1 MGRGRAPKT
10 CVTRSGLK
18 GERKSPRPRGRR
30 TARHLFECWSRV
42 AERLKSARRVALFLD
57 FDGTLV
63 PFRRRPKD
71 VRLDSGTRRILSR
84 LAGSPRVRAWIIS
97 GRRYADVCRRA
108 KIRGVRCL
116 GLHGWEQGDRRGL
129 PGHARVWI
137 EAARQLL
144 SAGLA
149 SFPNIWIED
158 KGLCLVIHYRR
169 APASE
174 VRRARPLVRAILEAF
189 NNDLRL
195 MDGNKI
201 WEVLSKEVT
210 GKGEAVREILAG
222 LSDSPLAFYLGDDT
236 TDEAAF
242 AALPRGITV
251 RVGKPRATRARFFL
265 RNPKEVRQFL
275 EKLEAEIG

>member
-1 MGRGRAPKT
+1 MARASASKARVPGG
-10 CVTRSGLK
+10 GLK
-18 GERKSPRPRGRR
+18 GKRKAPRRR
-30 TARHLFECWSRV
+30 RPVPHLFERWDRI
-42 AERLKSARRVALFLD
+42 AGRLRSARRVALFLD

-71 VRLDSGTRRILSR
+71 VRLNPETRRILSR
-84 LAGSPRVRAWIIS
+84 LAASPRVRVWIIS
-97 GRRYADVCRRA
+97 GRRYADVRRRA
-108 KIRGVRCL
+108 GIARVRYL
-116 GLHGWEQGDRRGL
+116 GLHGWERGDQRGL
-129 PGHARVWI
+129 PGQARVWI
-137 EAARQLL
+137 EAAWHLL
-144 SAGLA
+144 SVGLA
-149 SFPNIWIED
+149 SFPHIWIED

-174 VRRARPLVRAILEAF
+174 VRRARPLVHAILKAF
-189 NNDLRL
+189 DNNLRL

-201 WEVLSKEVT
+201 WEVLSRKVK
-210 GKGEAVREILAG
+210 GKGEAVRGILAELPG
-222 LSDSPLAFYLGDDT
+222 SPLAFYLGDDT

-251 RVGKPRATRARFFL
+251 RVRKPRATRARFFL